1 MIARELCRRASPD
14 TFQNNSVDDNRDYGE
29 LLRRVLD
36 DVNTGGIN
44 VILTPA
50 DTTQL
55 SLSIRTLRSAQRLYL
70 LCRRTFSLK
79 ATCFITVNIPVSG
92 AGVGTVYRRIS
103 DEYIDPMTFYAGSLL
118 GVPHIIDS
126 YRAGN
131 VAIVNAPGNGIA
143 DDKGV
148 YYFVPQMI
156 KYYLGEEPILNNAVT
171 YLPIIKKISI
181 I

>member
-1 MIARELCRRASPD
+1 MPQD
-14 TFQNNSVDDNRDYGE
+14 
-29 LLRRVLD
+29 
-36 DVNTGGIN
+36 
-44 VILTPA
+44 
-50 DTTQL
+50 L
-55 SLSIRTLRSAQRLYL
+55 SLKRNVLYYSEYSGKRQR
-70 LCRRTFSLK
+70 
-79 ATCFITVNIPVSG
+79 
-92 AGVGTVYRRIS
+92 VGTVYRRIS